1 MDLCA
6 YRRKFKNV
14 APIALM
20 REFYHD
26 SNRKS
31 CAKGD
36 KFYKGVKTLGL
47 CSLLGNRD
55 SMAEKFTWIIKAQT
69 SREHQA
75 P

>member
-1 MDLCA
+1 MDLCT

-31 CAKGD
+31 SNKEL
-36 KFYKGVKTLGL
+36 KTYKGIKTLGL
-47 CSLLGNRD
+47 CSLLGNRE
-55 SMAEKFTWIIKAQT
+55 SMAEKFTCIIKAQT
-69 SREHQA
+69 SREHPEA
-75 P
+75 